1 MDKSKK
7 EPKEKKIIIKVKVER
22 TYNNYKVLKNLW
34 IKNDYY
40 VFIK

>member
-7 EPKEKKIIIKVKVER
+7 EPKEKIIIKVKVER